1 VPDNSP
7 SLTSR
12 SVIVTGGSKGLG
24 REMALALSRAGANV
38 VVTSRNQHELDRI
51 ERHAR
56 RGAGRILSA
65 VADVRNEGSCDAVA
79 RFALDNFG
87 RIDALINNAGIALA
101 GFSADFDSNP
111 PKFWT
116 APGDAWRAIMDT
128 NVLGV
133 FLMAKAVMPAMLKAG
148 YGRILNV
155 SSAPAVMRRSGWS
168 PYGASKAAVESLTVT
183 WAQELGGTGVTT
195 NVVRPGGQVD
205 TEIFPGGGKSESP
218 RPGLLLPGVMNELVV
233 WLVSEAS
240 AGFNG
245 RRFSGNLWD
254 SSLPASEAAARAML
268 PYPEEPFL
276 F

>member
-1 VPDNSP
+1 VADDSP
-7 SLTSR
+7 LLAGR

-24 REMALALSRAGANV
+24 SEMALALSRAGANV
-38 VVTSRNQHELDRI
+38 VVTSRNQHELALV
-51 ERHAR
+51 ERHVR

-65 VADVRNEGSCDAVA
+65 VADVRSERSCNDVA
-79 RFALDNFG
+79 QFGLDNFG

-101 GFSADFDSNP
+101 GFSADFNSAP

-116 APGDAWRAIMDT
+116 APSDAWRAIMDT
-128 NVLGV
+128 NVLGI
-133 FLMAKAVMPAMLKAG
+133 FLMTKAVMPAMLKAQ
-148 YGRILNV
+148 YGRVLNV

-168 PYGASKAAVESLTVT
+168 PYGASKAAVESLSVT
-183 WAQELGGTGVTT
+183 WAQELLGTGVTV

-205 TEIFPGGGKSESP
+205 TEIFPGGGTSESP
-218 RPGLLLPGVMNELVV
+218 RPGFLPPSVMNALVV

-254 SSLPASEAAARAML
+254 ASLPASESAARAML
-268 PYPEEPFL
+268 AYPELPSL